1 MAVAA
6 KPKKL
11 DGRRHSVVYSK
22 QDARINDIIKR
33 YKKSDI
39 IKLYD
44 IDCYMLLRV
53 KAAYPQFDM
62 NENNRPY
69 ITLVGEAEGVFL
81 DEKVGLLFPNGC
93 DQLDFRTDFKVDVK
107 VNYKLA
113 DIEISTFSANGLY
126 HSDYS
131 CQGRIINSLL
141 EIPCKI
147 DYFAIMNTPIT
158 YVNIQ
163 NQFNINT
170 STRRTGYKTFASAF
184 LPYNVQKH
192 DLEDHP
198 KLMTV
203 APKIDEKSAI
213 RQRNFY
219 DSKAFSFATQPSTRT
234 MATGADFVEVAQSR
248 IQQRLQNIMAKGDI
262 LETHGPN
269 TTADIANA
277 VSTIKA
283 ESDRVRKNSMID
295 YEHDASKVDNA
306 ALDAKINDMANR
318 MAYSAGETIPV
329 EVAPIKV
336 DPLVGAKDDRTN
348 DSRMTEP
355 TTKVAASIGE
365 LNGETG
371 SIESKSEAVKESV
384 YNAEE
389 TANNIVKTLSRKEKL
404 MLRRQQR
411 EQNAQAMQ
419 QAGQEEAK
427 LDMNDKRKSG
437 SEVGLPED
445 VKDEKTGETKSASKL
460 QEVMKDDILSGAV
473 DIDDIINTLGT

>member
-11 DGRRHSVVYSK
+11 DGRRHSVVYNK

-33 YKKSDI
+33 YKKADI

-44 IDCYMLLRV
+44 IDCHMLLRV

-62 NENNRPY
+62 TENYRPY
-69 ITLVGEAEGVFL
+69 ITLVGEIEGVFL
-81 DEKVGLLFPNGC
+81 DEKTGLLFPNGC
-93 DQLDFRTDFKVDVK
+93 DQLDFRTDYKVNAK

-113 DIEISTFSANGLY
+113 DIEISTFSANGIY

-158 YVNIQ
+158 YVNVQ
-163 NQFNINT
+163 SQYDINT
-170 STRRTGYKTFASAF
+170 STRRTGYKTFAAAF

-198 KLMTV
+198 KLLTV
-203 APKIDEKSAI
+203 APKIDEKSSI

-219 DSKAFSFATQPSTRT
+219 DSKAFSFTNAPSGRS

-248 IQQRLQNIMAKGDI
+248 IQQRLQHIMAKGDI
-262 LETHGPN
+262 LETHGPD
-269 TTADIANA
+269 TTVDITNA
-277 VSTIKA
+277 VNTIKA
-283 ESDRVRKNSMID
+283 ESDKVRKNSMID
-295 YEHDASKVDNA
+295 FEHDSSKVDHV
-306 ALDAKINDMANR
+306 ALDGKINDMAIR
-318 MAYSAGETIPV
+318 MSYSAGNEIPV
-329 EVAPIKV
+329 EVAPLGV
-336 DPLVGAKDDRTN
+336 DSLVDAKAERTN
-348 DSRMTEP
+348 DTRMDEP
-355 TTKVAASIGE
+355 ITDVPRSVGE

-371 SIESKSEAVKESV
+371 TISDKEDAVRGNIF
-384 YNAEE
+384 NAEE
-389 TANNIVKTLSRKEKL
+389 TATNIVKTLSRKEKL
-404 MLRRQQR
+404 LARRQQR
-411 EQNAQAMQ
+411 EQQVQRMQ
-419 QAGQEEAK
+419 QAGQEEAAI
-427 LDMNDKRKSG
+427 DMNDKRKSG

-445 VKDEKTGETKSASKL
+445 TKDEKTGETKSASKL
-460 QEVMKDDILSGAV
+460 QEVLKDDILAGEV
-473 DIDDIINTLGT
+473 DIDKIITELGT